1 MAVETKEMFEGVD
14 AETAF
19 QMFSPTDKG
28 YRIVWDCGSAEAAR
42 RQKVAGVGE
51 VTPEGYARETA
62 SDYFAELAE
71 ADPDATVEVLE

>member
-1 MAVETKEMFEGVD
+1 MVSKSKAMFEGLD

-19 QMFSPTDKG
+19 EMFSPTDNK
-28 YRIVWDCGSAEAAR
+28 YRIVWECGSAEAAR

-51 VTPEGYARETA
+51 VTPEGYARKTA

-71 ADPDATVEVLE
+71 ADEDASVEVLE